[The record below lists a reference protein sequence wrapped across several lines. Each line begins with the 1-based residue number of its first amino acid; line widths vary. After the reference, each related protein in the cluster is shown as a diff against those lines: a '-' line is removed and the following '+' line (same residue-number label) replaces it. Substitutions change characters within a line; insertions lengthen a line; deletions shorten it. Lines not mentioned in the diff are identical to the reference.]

1 MSQHDFI
8 VIGDV
13 VIDCFIRLKDPSAHI
28 DIDHEVREICMR
40 FAEKVPYEEVYI
52 IPAVG
57 NAGNAAVSAARL
69 GMKTALVT
77 NIGGDQN
84 GKDILAKL
92 AKESVAREF
101 IRVHSEE
108 KTNYHYVL
116 WYQDERTILTKHQ
129 KYDYTLPDIGE
140 PRWVYFSSTGEN
152 SLPFHDEVLAYLA
165 AHPSIKL
172 AYQPGHIEIKMGV
185 ERLKGFYER
194 AYITFYNKEE
204 AQKILDTGEKDM
216 KVLLKKAREL
226 GPEIAVIT
234 DGKEG
239 TYTFDG
245 KKMLFL
251 PIYSDPKPP
260 LERTGVG
267 DSFSSAFT
275 VFLAKGMTLEEA
287 LIRAP
292 INSMSVAQYVG
303 AQEGLLSEEKIEE
316 YLKDAPA
323 DYKPKEI

>member
-1 MSQHDFI
+1 MKIHDFV

-13 VIDCFIRLKDPSAHI
+13 VIDCFIRIQDASVHC
-28 DIDHEVREICMR
+28 DINHEHCLICMR
-40 FAEKVPYEEVYI
+40 FGDKIPYEEVYV

-84 GKDILAKL
+84 GKDVLATL
-92 AKESVAREF
+92 QSEGVSGEF
-101 IRVHSEE
+101 VRAHLQE

-116 WYQDERTILTKHQ
+116 WYEDERTILTKHQ
-129 KYDYTLPDIGE
+129 KYDYSLPDIGE
-140 PRWVYFSSTGEN
+140 PDWVYFSSTGDN

-165 AHPSIKL
+165 SRPAIKF
-172 AYQPGHIEIKMGV
+172 AYQPRHLEIKFGTD
-185 ERLKGFYER
+185 RLKGFYER
-194 AYITFYNKEE
+194 AYVTFYNKEE
-204 AQKILDTGEKDM
+204 AQKILSTEEEDM
-216 KVLLKKAREL
+216 KVLLAKAREL
-226 GPEIAVIT
+226 GPEIVGIT
-234 DGKEG
+234 DGNEG
-239 TYTFDG
+239 SYTFDG
-245 KKMLFL
+245 NKMLFL
-251 PIYSDPKPP
+251 PIYPDPKPP

-275 VFLAKGMTLEEA
+275 VFLAKGMSVEEA

-303 AQEGLLSEEKIEE
+303 AQEGLLSQERIEE
-316 YLKDAPA
+316 YLKSAPA
-323 DYKPKEI
+323 DYKP

>member
-1 MSQHDFI
+1 MKKYDFV

-13 VIDCFIRLKDPSAHI
+13 VIDCFIRIKDA
-28 DIDHEVREICMR
+28 EVHCDVNREHCLICMK
-40 FAEKVPYEEVYI
+40 FAEKIPYEEVYV

-69 GMKTALVT
+69 GINTALVT

-84 GKDILAKL
+84 GKDILTKL
-92 AKESVAREF
+92 QSEGISGEF
-101 IRVHSEE
+101 VRVHPKE

-116 WYQDERTILTKHQ
+116 WYADERTILTKHQ
-129 KYDYTLPDIGE
+129 KYDYVLPDIGG
-140 PRWVYFSSTGEN
+140 PGWVYFSSTGEN
-152 SLPFHDEVLAYLA
+152 SLPFHDEVLAYLT
-165 AHPSIKL
+165 AHPAIKF
-172 AYQPGHIEIKMGV
+172 AYQPGHIEIKFGA

-194 AYITFYNKEE
+194 AYVTFYNKQE
-204 AQKILDTGEKDM
+204 AQKILGTEEEDM

-226 GPEIAVIT
+226 GPELVVVT
-234 DGKEG
+234 DGKSG
-239 TYTFDG
+239 SYTYDG
-245 KKMLFL
+245 KKMLFM
-251 PIYSDPKPP
+251 PIYPDPKPP

-275 VFLAKGMTLEEA
+275 AFLAKGMTLEEA

-303 AQEGLLSEEKIEE
+303 A
-316 YLKDAPA
+316 
-323 DYKPKEI
+323 